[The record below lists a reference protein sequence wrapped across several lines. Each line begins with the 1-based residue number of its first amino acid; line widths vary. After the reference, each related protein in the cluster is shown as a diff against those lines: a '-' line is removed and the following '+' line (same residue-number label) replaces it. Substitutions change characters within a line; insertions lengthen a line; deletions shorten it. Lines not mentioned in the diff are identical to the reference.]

1 MAAMAF
7 ACWSM
12 WAVPTRAQPL
22 NAAPLVHA
30 HIERSVARAPLGLAD
45 STATGKHRGGG
56 LLIVGAAVGA
66 AVGNQVLGSPKGWP
80 RTAGGFASRVGDQ
93 LAFAIVEES
102 VRAAVTASVDWVPDT
117 LPCRRATSHPTRVG
131 LVRRTT
137 CAVRQ
142 TAQMRTP
149 DGRAR
154 PNLPFATGVVLASAA
169 SASWRPERK
178 SAVTAR
184 ALVATRIAIV
194 FGASA
199 GTKLVVTWWRDRAT
213 SRQSP

>member
-1 MAAMAF
+1 MTAPPG
-7 ACWSM
+7 
-12 WAVPTRAQPL
+12 VP
-22 NAAPLVHA
+22 
-30 HIERSVARAPLGLAD
+30 D

-56 LLIVGAAVGA
+56 LLIVGAALGA

-102 VRAAVTASVDWVPDT
+102 LRAAVTASVDWVPDT
-117 LPCRRATSHPTRVG
+117 VPCRRSATHPTRVG

-142 TAQMRTP
+142 TALMRTP

-154 PNLPFATGVVLASAA
+154 PNLPFATGVVVASVA
-169 SASWRPERK
+169 SVSWRPERK

-184 ALVATRIAIV
+184 ALVATRIGIV

-199 GTKLVVTWWRDRAT
+199 GKNLLATWWRDRQR
-213 SRQSP
+213 SRESR

>member
-1 MAAMAF
+1 
-7 ACWSM
+7 
-12 WAVPTRAQPL
+12 
-22 NAAPLVHA
+22 
-30 HIERSVARAPLGLAD
+30 
-45 STATGKHRGGG
+45 
-56 LLIVGAAVGA
+56 
-66 AVGNQVLGSPKGWP
+66 
-80 RTAGGFASRVGDQ
+80 VGDQ

-102 VRAAVTASVDWVPDT
+102 VRAAVTATVDWVPDT
-117 LPCRRATSHPTRVG
+117 VPCRGSTTDPTRVG

-142 TAQMRTP
+142 TFLMRTP

-154 PNLPFATGVVLASAA
+154 PNMPFATGVVLASAA

-184 ALVATRIAIV
+184 ALVATRIGVV

-199 GTKLVVTWWRDRAT
+199 GNKLVTTWWRDRAR
-213 SRQSP
+213 SRSAH